1 MEPVG
6 IILLV
11 LFLFI
16 IIMGPLMSVRRA
28 SEKVFNPQ
36 PNQLDNARRKLSTVT
51 TSTVI
56 PQANPDPT
64 ADIEAQT
71 PLSGFVHPLPAKV
84 SEAQSPLS
92 CSRSELVRAAPGS
105 DILSP
110 ICIGPLV
117 PEPVHTVNADP
128 RPILE
133 KVSTVTSH
141 ETNDKPGPSVQ
152 TTDKSGPS
160 VQTTAGPSVH
170 TDEAEDDIMTI
181 NACGHSFHSKCL
193 SSWFLIERYDCPV
206 CRVPYYKGM
215 SRRET
220 ALSVTPFW

>member
-16 IIMGPLMSVRRA
+16 IIMGPLVCFRMSVRRA
-28 SEKVFNPQ
+28 SEKVFSPQ

-56 PQANPDPT
+56 PQANTDPT

-71 PLSGFVHPLPAKV
+71 PLSGFG
-84 SEAQSPLS
+84 E
-92 CSRSELVRAAPGS
+92 C
-105 DILSP
+105 P

-141 ETNDKPGPSVQ
+141 ETNQAKPGPSVQ
-152 TTDKSGPS
+152 AT
-160 VQTTAGPSVH
+160 

-181 NACGHSFHSKCL
+181 NTCRHSFHSKCL

-206 CRVPYYKGM
+206 CRVPYYQGIP
-215 SRRET
+215 RRET

>member
-1 MEPVG
+1 
-6 IILLV
+6 
-11 LFLFI
+11 
-16 IIMGPLMSVRRA
+16 MGPLVCFRMSVRRA

-64 ADIEAQT
+64 PDIEAQT
-71 PLSGFVHPLPAKV
+71 PLSGFG
-84 SEAQSPLS
+84 E
-92 CSRSELVRAAPGS
+92 C
-105 DILSP
+105 P

-141 ETNDKPGPSVQ
+141 ETNQAKPGPSVQ
-152 TTDKSGPS
+152 TT
-160 VQTTAGPSVH
+160 

-181 NACGHSFHSKCL
+181 NTQAFS
-193 SSWFLIERYDCPV
+193 YNV
-206 CRVPYYKGM
+206 N
-215 SRRET
+215 
-220 ALSVTPFW
+220 AA

>member
-1 MEPVG
+1 
-6 IILLV
+6 
-11 LFLFI
+11 
-16 IIMGPLMSVRRA
+16 MGPLACFRMSVRRA

-56 PQANPDPT
+56 PQVNPDPT

-71 PLSGFVHPLPAKV
+71 PLSGFG
-84 SEAQSPLS
+84 E
-92 CSRSELVRAAPGS
+92 C
-105 DILSP
+105 P

-133 KVSTVTSH
+133 KVSTVTSR

-152 TTDKSGPS
+152 TTDKSGTSAQTMADPS
-160 VQTTAGPSVH
+160 VQ

-215 SRRET
+215 PRRET

>member
-1 MEPVG
+1 MVSASTPGQG
-6 IILLV
+6 I
-11 LFLFI
+11 
-16 IIMGPLMSVRRA
+16 GSSVSA
-28 SEKVFNPQ
+28 FM
-36 PNQLDNARRKLSTVT
+36 
-51 TSTVI
+51 
-56 PQANPDPT
+56 
-64 ADIEAQT
+64 
-71 PLSGFVHPLPAKV
+71 LPAG
-84 SEAQSPLS
+84 A
-92 CSRSELVRAAPGS
+92 CTGRSLLDLA

-152 TTDKSGPS
+152 TADKSGPSVQATTDKSGPS
-160 VQTTAGPSVH
+160 VQT

-215 SRRET
+215 PRRET

>member
-1 MEPVG
+1 
-6 IILLV
+6 
-11 LFLFI
+11 
-16 IIMGPLMSVRRA
+16 MSVRRA

-64 ADIEAQT
+64 PDIEAQT
-71 PLSGFVHPLPAKV
+71 PLSGFG
-84 SEAQSPLS
+84 E
-92 CSRSELVRAAPGS
+92 C
-105 DILSP
+105 P

-141 ETNDKPGPSVQ
+141 ETNQAKPGP
-152 TTDKSGPS
+152 
-160 VQTTAGPSVH
+160 
-170 TDEAEDDIMTI
+170 
-181 NACGHSFHSKCL
+181 
-193 SSWFLIERYDCPV
+193 RCPIT
-206 CRVPYYKGM
+206 KGYHV
-215 SRRET
+215 
-220 ALSVTPFW
+220 AKQL

>member
-1 MEPVG
+1 M
-6 IILLV
+6 
-11 LFLFI
+11 
-16 IIMGPLMSVRRA
+16 
-28 SEKVFNPQ
+28 
-36 PNQLDNARRKLSTVT
+36 
-51 TSTVI
+51 
-56 PQANPDPT
+56 
-64 ADIEAQT
+64 
-71 PLSGFVHPLPAKV
+71 HPLPAKV

-105 DILSP
+105 DTLSP

-117 PEPVHTVNADP
+117 PEPVHAVNADP

-152 TTDKSGPS
+152 TTDKPGPSVQTTDKSSPS
-160 VQTTAGPSVH
+160 VQTTAGPSVQ
-170 TDEAEDDIMTI
+170 TTNEAEDDIMTI
-181 NACGHSFHSKCL
+181 NTCGHSFHSKCL

-206 CRVPYYKGM
+206 CRVPYYKGIP
-215 SRRET
+215 RRET